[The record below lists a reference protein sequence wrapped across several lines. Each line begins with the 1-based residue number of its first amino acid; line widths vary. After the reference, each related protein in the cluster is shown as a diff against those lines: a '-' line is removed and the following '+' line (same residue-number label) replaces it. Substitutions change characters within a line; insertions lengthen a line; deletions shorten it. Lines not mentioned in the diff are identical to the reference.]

1 MGVARRKP
9 VSADDLGSVDSL
21 RRKES
26 VMTVELIAHLES
38 ADEPLLVRRTGV
50 LVWGDEERHAAGY
63 VRDPCGYALLALAPG
78 VRTWQRARILLQ
90 LLSVSWASLD
100 PQLRATL
107 SRVVRVLVLGLPA
120 SHVATVLLALRH
132 RRANHKHVTRAAL
145 RLLAEHPQAEE
156 LMRTHRRVLLA
167 VVEHALGKAT
177 ARGAARAL
185 IEGGVA
191 EQGPGPDLHRRLLRL
206 APDGAVAMAR
216 IRALYQG
223 PASLDQGTASPH
235 QGQAAPALAVPELV
249 DLDLGV
255 ARPGTVTAT
264 NRGDVAA
271 TLVHLYRGGPAADL
285 ESALDGYVET
295 AAARVASYPGT
306 LAFVLDRS
314 ASMRGYGDR
323 EWALYSQA
331 VALRMVLQRRCTK
344 LVEVPVGGDGDRPG
358 GATDLAA
365 GVLDAVAH
373 GPDLVA
379 VVSDGYENVYPGD
392 LARVVATLPRVGIAT
407 PVVFCHSTFGHSDDL
422 ALRRAAPGLPQRAFW
437 HEEDFAPLMLWL
449 LAHSSSTNAEGAL
462 KDALMQRLAAVERRL
477 A

>member
-78 VRTWQRARILLQ
+78 VQVWQRARILLQ
-90 LLSVSWASLD
+90 LLSVSWASMD
-100 PQLRATL
+100 PQPRATL
-107 SRVVRVLVLGLPA
+107 NRVVRVLVLGLPA
-120 SHVATVLLALRH
+120 THVAAVLLALRH

-145 RLLAEHPQAEE
+145 RLLTEHPQAEE
-156 LMRTHRRVLLA
+156 LMGTHRRVLLA

-191 EQGPGPDLHRRLLRL
+191 EQGPGPDLHRRLLRF

-223 PASLDQGTASPH
+223 AASPH
-235 QGQAAPALAVPELV
+235 QGQASPAVAVPELL
-249 DLDLGV
+249 DLDLGA

-271 TLVHLYRGGPAADL
+271 TLVHLYRGGQAADL
-285 ESALDGYVET
+285 ESALDGYVDA

-306 LAFVLDRS
+306 LALVLDRS

-331 VALRMVLQRRCTK
+331 VALRMVLQRRCTR
-344 LVEVPVGGDGDRPG
+344 LVEVPVGATVTGRAGQRTWRPG
-358 GATDLAA
+358 FSMRWRTGRTWSPSSATGTRTFTRAISPASWLRCRESGSPRLWCSVTAPSGTA
-365 GVLDAVAH
+365 T
-373 GPDLVA
+373 
-379 VVSDGYENVYPGD
+379 
-392 LARVVATLPRVGIAT
+392 TLPCAVRRPA
-407 PVVFCHSTFGHSDDL
+407 CHSGRSGT
-422 ALRRAAPGLPQRAFW
+422 RRT
-437 HEEDFAPLMLWL
+437 
-449 LAHSSSTNAEGAL
+449 S
-462 KDALMQRLAAVERRL
+462 RR
-477 A
+477 

>member
-78 VRTWQRARILLQ
+78 VQVWQRARILLQ
-90 LLSVSWASLD
+90 LLSVSWASMD
-100 PQLRATL
+100 PQPRATL
-107 SRVVRVLVLGLPA
+107 NRVVRVLVLGLPA
-120 SHVATVLLALRH
+120 THVAAVLLALRH

-145 RLLAEHPQAEE
+145 RLLTEHPQAEE
-156 LMRTHRRVLLA
+156 LMGTHRRVLLA

-191 EQGPGPDLHRRLLRL
+191 EQGPGPDLHRRLLRF

-223 PASLDQGTASPH
+223 AASPH
-235 QGQAAPALAVPELV
+235 QGQASPAVAVPELL
-249 DLDLGV
+249 DLDLGA

-271 TLVHLYRGGPAADL
+271 TLVHLYRGGQAADL
-285 ESALDGYVET
+285 ESALDGYVDA

-306 LAFVLDRS
+306 LALVLDRS

-331 VALRMVLQRRCTK
+331 VALRMVLQRRCTR

-379 VVSDGYENVYPGD
+379 VVGDGYENVYPGD
-392 LARVVATLPRVGIAT
+392 LARVVATLPRVGITT

-422 ALRRAAPGLPQRAFW
+422 ALRRPAPGLPQRAFW

-449 LAHSSSTNAEGAL
+449 LAHSRSTNAKGAL